1 MIIKA
6 GIMKW
11 SVSMF
16 ILGVDLRFIFNESF
30 NKGYF
35 RVSFNPRTSEFGIHK
50 TKLLPKKLV
59 EKS

>member
-50 TKLLPKKLV
+50 TKLLPK
-59 EKS
+59 